1 MTNNI
6 LAGDIHQK
14 NLDKTTTNIHSRHP
28 QTHIHVEKILF
39 MTHEEKIVHAQRK
52 WNHTT
57 NEEKNIILQK
67 FQHFQDSFDIFM
79 SATKIKNMSENDR
92 RKFHQIF
99 NQQIQDWNLSDQ
111 ETKNL

>member
-99 NQQIQDWNLSDQ
+99 NQQIHDWNLSDQ